1 MKGILGMVVAA
12 IIVLLQIAAVATWQV
27 EAELHLLPVDGPAL
41 ADVRRA

>member
-27 EAELHLLPVDGPAL
+27 EAELHLLPVDRPAL
-41 ADVRRA
+41 ADVRLA